1 MRASLNSLRSLAL
14 GGLGLTLAANA
25 CASPTWG
32 FPEVSGHMVGVSV
45 AVEGARAALFPD
57 PGGSGRF
64 YLEAKEGSRY
74 EIVLQNRT
82 RDRLGVV
89 VTVDGLNVISGERA
103 GGGDRMYV
111 LDPWGSTTI
120 RGWRTSL
127 SDVRR
132 FTFVDERTSYAARSG
147 KANGRMGWIEVKA
160 YRERWHA
167 YPYPLRQAP
176 DPWYRRDSPSLEDK
190 DEARATPA
198 PREPFSD
205 DAARE
210 EAAPAKR
217 AGAPEADAASGRAAA
232 PPATMPE
239 RSRAF
244 PGTGWG
250 ARTDDPVTVVSFE
263 PEATAAECV
272 TLRYEYA
279 PTLRALGI
287 PAWPEPNRDRLGERE
302 RGEGG
307 FAKPPVR

>member
-1 MRASLNSLRSLAL
+1 MRACPQALRSLAL
-14 GGLGLTLAANA
+14 GSLGLSLATAA
-25 CASPTWG
+25 CATPTWG
-32 FPEVSGHMVGVSV
+32 FPEVSGRLVGVSV
-45 AVEGARAALFPD
+45 EVEGARAALFPD

-74 EIVLQNRT
+74 EIALQNRT
-82 RDRLGVV
+82 RERLGVV
-89 VTVDGLNVISGERA
+89 ATVDGLNVISGERT

-111 LDPWGSTTI
+111 LDPWGTTTI

-127 SDVRR
+127 TDVRR

-147 KANGRMGWIEVKA
+147 KANGRMGWIEVKV
-160 YRERWHA
+160 YRERWHS
-167 YPYPLRQAP
+167 YPRPLRQEP
-176 DPWYRRDSPSLEDK
+176 DPWYGRDSPSLEDK
-190 DEARATPA
+190 DEARATPPPA
-198 PREPFSD
+198 EPYAD
-205 DAARE
+205 GVARE

-217 AGAPEADAASGRAAA
+217 ADRPEAGAASGRLA
-232 PPATMPE
+232 PPSTMPE
-239 RSRAF
+239 RRQAF

-263 PEATAAECV
+263 PEAAAAECV

-287 PAWPEPNRDRLGERE
+287 PAWPEPNRDRLFERE

>member
-14 GGLGLTLAANA
+14 GGLGLTLAATA

-32 FPEVSGHMVGVSV
+32 FPEVPGRMVGVSV

-160 YRERWHA
+160 YRERGQA
-167 YPYPLRQAP
+167 YPYPLRQGP

-190 DEARATPA
+190 DEARATPFPA
-198 PREPFSD
+198 EPYAE

-217 AGAPEADAASGRAAA
+217 ADRPEEGTASGRVA
-232 PPATMPE
+232 PPAAMPE

-250 ARTDDPVTVVSFE
+250 ARTDDPVTVVGFE
-263 PEATAAECV
+263 PETTAAECV

-287 PAWPEPNRDRLGERE
+287 PAWAEPGRDRLRERE
-302 RGEGG
+302 RGEWG
-307 FAKPPVR
+307 FAKPPLR

>member
-1 MRASLNSLRSLAL
+1 MRAYPQALLSLAL
-14 GGLGLTLAANA
+14 GSLGLILAANA
-25 CASPTWG
+25 CASPSWG
-32 FPEVSGHMVGVSV
+32 FPEAPGRMVGVSV
-45 AVEGARAALFPD
+45 EVEGARAALFSD

-74 EIVLQNRT
+74 EVVLQNRT
-82 RDRLGVV
+82 RERLGVV

-160 YRERWHA
+160 YRERWHSS
-167 YPYPLRQAP
+167 PYPLRQAP
-176 DPWYRRDSPSLEDK
+176 DPWYRRDSPSLEDRS
-190 DEARATPA
+190 EVRPTPPPA
-198 PREPFSD
+198 DPYAD

-217 AGAPEADAASGRAAA
+217 ADAPEAGAASGRAAA
-232 PPATMPE
+232 PSARLENP
-239 RSRAF
+239 RAF

-263 PEATAAECV
+263 PEATATECV
-272 TLRYEYA
+272 TLRYEDA
-279 PTLRALGI
+279 ATLRALGI
-287 PAWPEPNRDRLGERE
+287 PAWPEPRRDHLGERE
-302 RGEGG
+302 RGEWG